1 MREAVFYFP
10 TPAAAVFVF
19 PFEIVKR
26 NGWKTA
32 DGNHWKNRKRTIWYV
47 LHSRVC
53 GIEKGSRQQQQMYY
67 YYYYRAT
74 AGKDAPSIH
83 AKLNPHH
90 PQSSAALRTK
100 EESNTESENYDQ
112 AKRIQQQQLGTYNTG
127 RQFLFLFFVE
137 KDNRYERRTQ

>member
-1 MREAVFYFP
+1 M
-10 TPAAAVFVF
+10 
-19 PFEIVKR
+19 
-26 NGWKTA
+26 
-32 DGNHWKNRKRTIWYV
+32 

-53 GIEKGSRQQQQMYY
+53 GIEKGSRQQQMYYYYY

-90 PQSSAALRTK
+90 PQSSSALRLK
-100 EESNTESENYDQ
+100 EESNTQRERERELRPSQ
-112 AKRIQQQQLGTYNTG
+112 AHTTTTTWYVYNTG
-127 RQFLFLFFVE
+127 RQFIFFVE